1 MTRSALLLGLA
12 LLTAACGDK
21 QPATANDA
29 VADAG
34 LEQEDVIAND
44 VTAIDAATADDA
56 KMAADVPAPVGG
68 DLGNAAD
75 NASAKSERKS
85 SAPARRD
92 ETPASAQ
99 APAPAADTATEPGD
113 NAT

>member
-1 MTRSALLLGLA
+1 MTRSALILGLA

-29 VADAG
+29 VADVG

-56 KMAADVPAPVGG
+56 KMAADVPAPLGG
-68 DLGNAAD
+68 DLGNTAD
-75 NASAKSERKS
+75 NGAAKSERKS
-85 SAPARRD
+85 AAPARR
-92 ETPASAQ
+92 EERPAAQ

-113 NAT
+113 NAA

>member
-56 KMAADVPAPVGG
+56 KMAADVPAPIGG

-75 NASAKSERKS
+75 KGADKGTKSEKKASAPGKSDNE
-85 SAPARRD
+85 
-92 ETPASAQ
+92 
-99 APAPAADTATEPGD
+99 PAPAADNAAEPGD
-113 NAT
+113 NAA